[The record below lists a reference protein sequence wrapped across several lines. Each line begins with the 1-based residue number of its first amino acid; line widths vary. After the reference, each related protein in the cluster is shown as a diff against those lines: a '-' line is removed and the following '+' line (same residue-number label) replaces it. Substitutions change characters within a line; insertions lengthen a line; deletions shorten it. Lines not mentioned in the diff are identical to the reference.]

1 MLPAKVLSVGIAR
14 EPFAPYNEP
23 MASSEDLKSKIAKL
37 EKQISEILENTRA
50 DLELATTLQKLLI
63 PNRTQNISGINCFT
77 RYYSAGQLNS
87 DTYDLIVSP
96 NGRHLWFVH
105 LWTGSFGLSSLFLHA
120 IVQLQAQA
128 QSKIEPKPSLED
140 FFDVITLSLA
150 ESKRNIPYRI
160 RISSLDTGTLKLRSL
175 SQGFPPL
182 LKRSTKG
189 TSVGEWNA
197 IGLDG
202 YQESD
207 VFADATSL
215 GGLTS
220 AEALLTETSLE
231 PGTRIF
237 SISPTWYR
245 EAQDWKTFMAPLE
258 IGLGESG
265 SRPDTDLKDD
275 TNHLLFK
282 AEAHSKAQ
290 PVPQDLSVIALEI
303 DRNKLHLA

>member
-1 MLPAKVLSVGIAR
+1 MG
-14 EPFAPYNEP
+14 
-23 MASSEDLKSKIAKL
+23 SSEDLKSKITQL
-37 EKQISEILENTRA
+37 EKQITEILENTRN
-50 DLELATTLQKLLI
+50 DLQLATTLQKLLI
-63 PNRTQNISGINCFT
+63 PNRTQNVSGINCMT

-96 NGRHLWFVH
+96 NSRHLWFVH

-120 IVQLQAQA
+120 IVQLQAHA
-128 QSKIEPKPSLED
+128 QSKLDPKPSLED

-150 ESKRNIPYRI
+150 ESKRDIPFRI
-160 RISSLDTGTLKLRSL
+160 RLSCLDTGTLKLRSL

-182 LKRSTKG
+182 LKRNTKG

-197 IGLDG
+197 IGIEG
-202 YQESD
+202 FQNASA
-207 VFADATSL
+207 FANASSSS
-215 GGLTS
+215 GLS
-220 AEALLTETSLE
+220 AQKAVSTETILE
-231 PGTRIF
+231 PGSRIF
-237 SISPTWYR
+237 SISPTWNR
-245 EAQDWKTFMAPLE
+245 EATDWKTFMAPLE

-275 TNHLLFK
+275 ANHLLFK
-282 AEAHSKAQ
+282 AEGFTKSK